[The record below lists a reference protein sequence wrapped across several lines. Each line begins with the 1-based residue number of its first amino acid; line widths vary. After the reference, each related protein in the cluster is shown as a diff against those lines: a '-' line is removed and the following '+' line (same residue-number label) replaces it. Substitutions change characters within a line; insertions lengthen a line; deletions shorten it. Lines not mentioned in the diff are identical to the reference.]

1 MGWEGAFR
9 TSNHEPIHH
18 AANPAHHHSLTHHL
32 CSSSTTPATDHPAT
46 QHTHTHTHTHTLQFD
61 TAKPYPLPPT
71 DSLRATIY
79 ANASEDFTPP
89 LLLSVPW
96 VATGAL
102 DWMPGTK
109 QDYSSTNFVLLGL
122 ILAYHS
128 GADSWDQYDQRAFL
142 PPAVAKELPSVKYVR
157 HGAPKDVTR
166 LHGYDSP
173 SVYIY
178 LTIPILHSQTPVQGR
193 HAPPRV
199 RFLL

>member
-1 MGWEGAFR
+1 MACPANEDVWLE
-9 TSNHEPIHH
+9 
-18 AANPAHHHSLTHHL
+18 AARLQ
-32 CSSSTTPATDHPAT
+32 TPANA
-46 QHTHTHTHTHTLQFD
+46 
-61 TAKPYPLPPT
+61 
-71 DSLRATIY
+71 ATIY

-128 GADSWDQYDQRAFL
+128 GADSWDQYDQRSFL

-173 SVYIY
+173 SVYI
-178 LTIPILHSQTPVQGR
+178 LDSTILHSQISV
-193 HAPPRV
+193 
-199 RFLL
+199 

>member
-1 MGWEGAFR
+1 MLPTLTTITHSR
-9 TSNHEPIHH
+9 TTC
-18 AANPAHHHSLTHHL
+18 AHHPPHL
-32 CSSSTTPATDHPAT
+32 PPITLPHN
-46 QHTHTHTHTHTLQFD
+46 THTHTLQFD

-128 GADSWDQYDQRAFL
+128 GADSWDQYDQRSFL

-166 LHGYDSP
+166 LHGYDFSF
-173 SVYIY
+173 SLYFRWY
-178 LTIPILHSQTPVQGR
+178 YTT
-193 HAPPRV
+193 
-199 RFLL
+199 